1 MAKVS
6 FTKLGLKANQEV
18 KIIEWN
24 EQKIEVKQYISV
36 QEKLELISNVINMA
50 HDGVN
55 NYSNPVKVDTFTA
68 LEILDYYTNINFTEK
83 QREDLVKI
91 YDLFKGT
98 GLLDAIIKAIPE
110 EEYSSLISGVYRSI
124 EAIYAYHN
132 SVLGILDAIGTDYEN
147 LSLDADELKEKLAN
161 PEQLGLLRNVLDK
174 LG

>member
-6 FTKLGLKANQEV
+6 FTKLGLKVNQEV
-18 KIIEWN
+18 KIVEWN

-55 NYSNPVKVDTFTA
+55 NYSNPVKVDTYIA
-68 LEILDYYTNINFTEK
+68 LEILGYYTNINFTEK
-83 QREDLVKI
+83 QKEDFVKV
-91 YDLFKGT
+91 YDLFKGN
-98 GLLDAIIKAIPE
+98 GLLDKIIQAIPE
-110 EEYSSLISGVYRSI
+110 KEYNSLIDGAYRSI
-124 EAIYAYHN
+124 DAIYAYHN
-132 SVLGILDAIGTDYEN
+132 SVLGILDAIGTDYDN
-147 LSLDADELKEKLAN
+147 LNLDVNELKEKMVD